1 MTRAPL
7 TPEQELRRLRWRC
20 RRGMRELDTL
30 LMAFMDQRYR
40 HAPEG
45 EQEAFRLL
53 LSMPDPEIVAL
64 LNAGGSAEDGTLG
77 RVVEQLL
84 EQRLPAGG

>member
-1 MTRAPL
+1 M
-7 TPEQELRRLRWRC
+7 TPEQEFKRLRWRC

-30 LMAFMDQRYR
+30 LMAFMDLRYR
-40 HAPEG
+40 VAPES
-45 EQEAFRLL
+45 EQAAFRHL

-64 LNAGGSAEDGTLG
+64 LNAGGAGEDEALV
-77 RVVEQLL
+77 RVVGHLL